1 MELKFFCFNAHLIEG
16 AFIEVVYG
24 LYKETAE
31 ERTNESNVNQ
41 IVIAFMEAT
50 KP

>member
-1 MELKFFCFNAHLIEG
+1 MHPLIEG

-24 LYKETAE
+24 LQKETVE

-41 IVIAFMEAT
+41 IVRAFMEAT